1 VDFLG
6 GLTLN
11 GGFTPSGEMPEVAFA
26 GRSNSGKSSL
36 LNKLVRRRK
45 VSRVSR
51 TPGRTREINFFNV
64 NDTFV
69 LTDLPGY
76 GYARVSLEAKASW
89 RPLIDGYLRRSTA
102 LRGVVLL
109 LDVRHQPSKE
119 DLQMLDLLSEV
130 QLPTLIAVTKV
141 DKLSA
146 ARARERVLVIQNF
159 LKLDPDQFVAFSSV
173 TGQGRDELAA
183 AVVQLVA
190 QPAREF

>member
-1 VDFLG
+1 
-6 GLTLN
+6 
-11 GGFTPSGEMPEVAFA
+11 
-26 GRSNSGKSSL
+26 
-36 LNKLVRRRK
+36 
-45 VSRVSR
+45 
-51 TPGRTREINFFNV
+51 V

>member
-1 VDFLG
+1 
-6 GLTLN
+6 
-11 GGFTPSGEMPEVAFA
+11 
-26 GRSNSGKSSL
+26 
-36 LNKLVRRRK
+36 
-45 VSRVSR
+45 
-51 TPGRTREINFFNV
+51 
-64 NDTFV
+64 
-69 LTDLPGY
+69 
-76 GYARVSLEAKASW
+76 
-89 RPLIDGYLRRSTA
+89 
-102 LRGVVLL
+102 
-109 LDVRHQPSKE
+109 
-119 DLQMLDLLSEV
+119 MLDLLSEV